1 MASRLLR
8 PRSSLQ
14 MYHLCL
20 ARTNDF
26 NFPMLAEII
35 YHLWGTNLFDNF
47 DDVEIF
53 AFMTF
58 VTLSFCET
66 QQGIDCK
73 SAYNVLCVFISGR
86 ITSPTNVVWQI
97 GGNLRGWQRSKSS
110 TWLLEAIK
118 GATCPKHNPIIPK
131 SK

>member
-1 MASRLLR
+1 MASRLLG

-47 DDVEIF
+47 DDVEI
-53 AFMTF
+53 
-58 VTLSFCET
+58 LH
-66 QQGIDCK
+66 
-73 SAYNVLCVFISGR
+73 L
-86 ITSPTNVVWQI
+86 
-97 GGNLRGWQRSKSS
+97 
-110 TWLLEAIK
+110 
-118 GATCPKHNPIIPK
+118 
-131 SK
+131 

>member
-1 MASRLLR
+1 MASRLLG

-73 SAYNVLCVFISGR
+73 SAYNVFLY
-86 ITSPTNVVWQI
+86 Q
-97 GGNLRGWQRSKSS
+97 
-110 TWLLEAIK
+110 
-118 GATCPKHNPIIPK
+118 GA
-131 SK
+131 